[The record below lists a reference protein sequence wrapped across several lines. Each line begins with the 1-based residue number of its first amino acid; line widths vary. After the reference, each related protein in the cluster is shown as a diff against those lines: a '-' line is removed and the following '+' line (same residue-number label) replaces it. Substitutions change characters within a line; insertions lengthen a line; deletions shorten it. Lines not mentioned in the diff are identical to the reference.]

1 VRFLGGVDPRAV
13 PGWINAATLLV
24 VPSRWKEAFGLVALQ
39 AAQQARPVVGSRV
52 GGLPEVVLHKETGLL
67 VEREDPEALARAV
80 LRLLADPTLAIRL
93 GEEGRSRAAQRFSW
107 TAHLDSFSKLYAD
120 LAC

>member
-1 VRFLGGVDPRAV
+1 V

-52 GGLPEVVLHKETGLL
+52 GGLPEVVLHEETGLL

-93 GEEGRSRAAQRFSW
+93 GEGGRSRAAQHFSW
-107 TAHLDSFSKLYAD
+107 TAHLDSFSKLYAR